1 MWACPHCGFAACID
15 RVRCKEE
22 SRLEIDEVIIVV
34 ARGVRAGKDVTVQGY
49 DEDPEE
55 VAKLA
60 LAELAGRML
69 AKWVP

>member
-1 MWACPHCGFAACID
+1 M
-15 RVRCKEE
+15 
-22 SRLEIDEVIIVV
+22 EIDEVIIVV